1 MIFDA
6 TTLCSDQQAITATAA
21 STNVI
26 DLGPIR
32 SGLSRDIGQGED
44 IPFLIQVTE
53 DFTNLTS
60 LKVEV
65 QTSDD
70 SGFGS
75 GNVTTW
81 EKTVLLASLKKGY
94 KFNNDDIEP
103 GTAKRYLRVYYTV
116 TGTAP
121 DAGKITAGVT
131 MGVPYNG

>member
-1 MIFDA
+1 MIFDN
-6 TTLCSDQQAITATAA
+6 TTICSDQQAITATAV

-32 SGLSRDIGQGED
+32 SSLTRDIGQGED

-53 DFTNLTS
+53 DFNNLTS

-65 QTSDD
+65 QTSNDEA
-70 SGFGS
+70 FGS
-75 GNVTTW
+75 GVTTIF
-81 EKTVLLASLKKGY
+81 EKTAPLALLKRGY

-103 GTAKRYLRVYYTV
+103 GVLGRYLRVNYTV

-121 DAGKITAGVT
+121 STGKITAGVT
-131 MGVPYNG
+131 MGVPYGG